1 MYGVDLCGVFC
12 VYIRCLAASSCYEVS
27 MYVTR
32 VPNRGSPPAILL
44 RESYREGGRVKT
56 RTLANLT
63 RWPEHKVDA
72 LARALKG
79 QPPTLELS
87 QAFEITRSLPH
98 GHVAAVLG
106 TAERTGRRRADRCD
120 AVAAAG
126 SGAGPADRGRDRP
139 GLQAGH
145 RARAARRDRHQL
157 PGCRCSACRAVMRT
171 TCMRPWIGCSSVR
184 SASKT
189 PWPPGI
195 WPMGPWCSMT
205 CRRRRSRAAPVRWG
219 RSGMPATGSK
229 AGARSSMG
237 CCARPPG
244 CRWPS
249 RSSTVTPPTPRPWPP
264 KSASSPPDSG

>member
-1 MYGVDLCGVFC
+1 
-12 VYIRCLAASSCYEVS
+12 

-106 TAERTGRRRADRCD
+106 TAEG
-120 AVAAAG
+120 
-126 SGAGPADRGRDRP
+126 
-139 GLQAGH
+139 
-145 RARAARRDRHQL
+145 
-157 PGCRCSACRAVMRT
+157 
-171 TCMRPWIGCSSVR
+171 
-184 SASKT
+184 
-189 PWPPGI
+189 
-195 WPMGPWCSMT
+195 
-205 CRRRRSRAAPVRWG
+205 WG
-219 RSGMPATGSK
+219 
-229 AGARSSMG
+229 
-237 CCARPPG
+237 
-244 CRWPS
+244 WPS
-249 RSSTVTPPTPRPWPP
+249 
-264 KSASSPPDSG
+264 